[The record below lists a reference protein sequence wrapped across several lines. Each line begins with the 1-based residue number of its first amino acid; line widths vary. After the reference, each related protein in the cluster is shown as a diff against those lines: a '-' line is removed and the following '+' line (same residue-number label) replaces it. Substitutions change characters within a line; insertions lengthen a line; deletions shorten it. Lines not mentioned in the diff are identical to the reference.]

1 MTNPLVSETEW
12 LGALGN
18 LPTFIPSMKP
28 ILIVAPHPD
37 DETLAIGGFIA
48 AQRSRGIDVTVA
60 AVTDGENAYPDT
72 PGLGRL
78 RRMEQERALETLGV
92 PLENRICFELP
103 DSDLA
108 SRERELI
115 DLLLGLVTEN
125 THIVAPWRGDF
136 HPDHETCGH
145 AAEYVAYWTGA
156 ALSSYF
162 FWTWHSGRTDS
173 LKNLRLRS
181 FPLSEA
187 WLAAKTDAL
196 GHHRSQ
202 LVRDAGEP
210 ILPELL
216 LGPARRS
223 FEVFAVS

>member
-1 MTNPLVSETEW
+1 MTIPPVSETEW
-12 LGALGN
+12 LGVLRD
-18 LPTFIPSMKP
+18 LPMFPPSTKP
-28 ILIVAPHPD
+28 ILIIAPHPD

-48 AQRSRGIDVTVA
+48 AQCARGIDVQVV

-72 PGLGRL
+72 PGLGGL
-78 RRMEQERALETLGV
+78 RRAEQERALVRLGV
-92 PLENRICFELP
+92 PSENRICFELP
-103 DSDLA
+103 DSGVA
-108 SRERELI
+108 SREQELI
-115 DLLLGLVTEN
+115 ELLLGLVSQD

-136 HPDHETCGH
+136 HPDHEACGR
-145 AAEYVAYWTGA
+145 AAEYVANWTGA

-162 FWTWHSGRTDS
+162 FWTWHRAQIDS
-173 LKNLRLRS
+173 LTHLRLRS
-181 FPLSEA
+181 FALNDL

-202 LVRDAGEP
+202 LVRDAGDP
-210 ILPELL
+210 ILPESL